1 MYPSPSG
8 KYVTLYSPNFIL
20 LKLAGSADLISHLF
34 LLKMQTPK
42 VLNKHELHDMHLDFF
57 VKPFFHLVIKSFSH
71 IKGLTIPKYCILDLF
86 NISFNSSTFL
96 APAVTITGIFIFSAN
111 LVA

>member
-1 MYPSPSG
+1 MHS
-8 KYVTLYSPNFIL
+8 
-20 LKLAGSADLISHLF
+20 
-34 LLKMQTPK
+34 PK
-42 VLNKHELHDMHLDFF
+42 VLNKHVLHETHFDFF
-57 VKPFFHLVIKSFSH
+57 VSPFFHLVSKSLSH

-111 LVA
+111 LVAWSS